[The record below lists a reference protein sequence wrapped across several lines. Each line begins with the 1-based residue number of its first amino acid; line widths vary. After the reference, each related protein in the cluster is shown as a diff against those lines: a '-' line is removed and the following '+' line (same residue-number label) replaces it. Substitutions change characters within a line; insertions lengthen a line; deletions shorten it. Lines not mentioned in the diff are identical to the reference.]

1 MKKKF
6 IIIMVC
12 LMTILTLALTACS
25 DDKNGTYYPPNN
37 EIETNLKN
45 AGYTTYFTNT
55 DSGWGGY
62 AINDDESEYIYFGR
76 FNTEEVCEQ
85 YYKIYEAN
93 CVNYDALVKIVN
105 DKKLGNI
112 AYCGTEN
119 AIKASGIKVVE
130 VKVEVK
136 V

>member
-1 MKKKF
+1 MKKAF
-6 IIIMVC
+6 ITIVVCIMA
-12 LMTILTLALTACS
+12 ILSFALTACV

-45 AGYTTYFTNT
+45 AGYTTCFTDT
-55 DSGWGGY
+55 ESGWGGY

-76 FNTEEVCEQ
+76 FKTEDICEQ

-93 CVNYDALVKIVN
+93 CVNYDVLVKIVN
-105 DKKLGNI
+105 DKKFGNI

-119 AIKASGIKVVE
+119 AIKASGIKIVE
-130 VKVEVK
+130 VKV
-136 V
+136 